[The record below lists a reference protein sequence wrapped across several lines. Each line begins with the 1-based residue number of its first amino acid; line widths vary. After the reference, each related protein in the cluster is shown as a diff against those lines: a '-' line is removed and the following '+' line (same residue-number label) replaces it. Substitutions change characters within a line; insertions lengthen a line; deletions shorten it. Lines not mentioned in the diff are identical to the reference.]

1 MVENMDIRNSIKQ
14 TIDEL
19 PEEHLNQVSTFLKQL
34 EGEETTNDDIQSY
47 FGMWKDLDKT
57 LLKNLTTDLHKNR
70 LTAGRKIEQ

>member
-19 PEEHLNQVSTFLKQL
+19 PEKHLNQVSAFLKQL

-47 FGMWKDLDKT
+47 FGIWKDLDKT
-57 LLKNLTTDLHKNR
+57 LLKSLTTDFHKDC
-70 LTAGRKIEQ
+70 LTADRKIEQ